1 MMGRVGICGA
11 AAVALMVAGFAG
23 SALADPK
30 GVWLSGSGK
39 SHVKIYP
46 CDDDNEKLCG
56 EIVWLRSPLGKDGKP
71 RRDIHND
78 NKSLRDRPIM
88 GLRVLW
94 DLEDDGR
101 GEWDDGDIY
110 NPEDGEN
117 LRRRNGRGRH
127 RHAQGVR
134 LRVVPLQDA
143 DLGAGGIIGRRR
155 PVILLHI
162 PQAPGARSARLAT
175 RHSARGAVAPSG
187 PDGPA
192 LPISD
197 TALVA
202 ACSLSPARRAPSAS
216 AQAPCRDRRSRRPRH
231 TSNPPSPPLAGR

>member
-1 MMGRVGICGA
+1 MLGRVGICGVLIA
-11 AAVALMVAGFAG
+11 TLMVAGFAG
-23 SALADPK
+23 GALADPK

-39 SHVKIYP
+39 SHVKIHP

-78 NKSLRDRPIM
+78 NKSLRERPIM

-101 GEWDDGDIY
+101 GEWDDGEIY
-110 NPEDGEN
+110 NPEDGETYDAEMEEVDAN
-117 LRRRNGRGRH
+117 TLKVRGC
-127 RHAQGVR
+127 VWF
-134 LRVVPLQDA
+134 PLQDP

-192 LPISD
+192 LPMSD

-216 AQAPCRDRRSRRPRH
+216 ARAPCRDRRSRRPRH
-231 TSNPPSPPLAGR
+231 TSNPPSPPPAGR